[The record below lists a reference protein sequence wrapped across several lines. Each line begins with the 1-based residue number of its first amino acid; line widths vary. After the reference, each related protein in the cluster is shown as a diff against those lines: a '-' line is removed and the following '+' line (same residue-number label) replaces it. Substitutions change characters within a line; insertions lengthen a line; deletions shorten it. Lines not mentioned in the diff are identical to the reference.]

1 MPRDKSASFARIVPA
16 AKAEFLKKGFA
27 KASMRSIAEAAG
39 MTSAGLYRHFADK
52 EAVFASLV
60 EPLLSKLDQV
70 YQTIKERDYELLVV
84 KQLDEIW
91 ASNAEV
97 IYFLDLIYDHFD
109 AFKLLLC
116 CSSGTKYENFI
127 HDFVVL
133 EQKETVQFMGAAR
146 KCGVPVRTIDERE
159 LHLLLSAYSTALFE
173 VVVHDFTKEE
183 AAHYLTT
190 LRQFFYP
197 GWRTVLGL

>member
-1 MPRDKSASFARIVPA
+1 M
-16 AKAEFLKKGFA
+16 
-27 KASMRSIAEAAG
+27 
-39 MTSAGLYRHFADK
+39 
-52 EAVFASLV
+52 
-60 EPLLSKLDQV
+60 
-70 YQTIKERDYELLVV
+70 
-84 KQLDEIW
+84 
-91 ASNAEV
+91 

-146 KCGVPVRTIDERE
+146 KCGVPVRMIDERE

-183 AAHYLTT
+183 VAHYLTT

>member
-70 YQTIKERDYELLVV
+70 YQTIKEWDYELLVV
-84 KQLDEIW
+84 KQLDEMW

-116 CSSGTKYENFI
+116 
-127 HDFVVL
+127 
-133 EQKETVQFMGAAR
+133 
-146 KCGVPVRTIDERE
+146 
-159 LHLLLSAYSTALFE
+159 
-173 VVVHDFTKEE
+173 
-183 AAHYLTT
+183 
-190 LRQFFYP
+190 
-197 GWRTVLGL
+197 

>member
-1 MPRDKSASFARIVPA
+1 MP
-16 AKAEFLKKGFA
+16 L
-27 KASMRSIAEAAG
+27 
-39 MTSAGLYRHFADK
+39 
-52 EAVFASLV
+52 
-60 EPLLSKLDQV
+60 
-70 YQTIKERDYELLVV
+70 
-84 KQLDEIW
+84 
-91 ASNAEV
+91 N
-97 IYFLDLIYDHFD
+97 
-109 AFKLLLC
+109 C

-133 EQKETVQFMGAAR
+133 EQKETLQFMEAAR